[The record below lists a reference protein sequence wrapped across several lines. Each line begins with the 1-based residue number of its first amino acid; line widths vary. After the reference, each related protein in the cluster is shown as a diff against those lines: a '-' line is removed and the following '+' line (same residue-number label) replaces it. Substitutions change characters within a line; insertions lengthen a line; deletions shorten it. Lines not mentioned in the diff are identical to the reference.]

1 MFSNRTFLKLWSWK
15 KMKKKLEI
23 EEVLNHNIPYL
34 YLKNNY
40 PLQYLLKKPIAKK
53 KRFSVTRN
61 ILWQKTSKL
70 WLLLNRKKL
79 MENLGINVICAFL
92 EILARLVLYYF
103 HFSSNS
109 LKLLLWYWWDKCLYS
124 ICAFCFSLVFTLLF
138 MCIKI
143 KIYNLKYLVLWVL
156 HWVFLFFYIT

>member
-1 MFSNRTFLKLWSWK
+1 M
-15 KMKKKLEI
+15 
-23 EEVLNHNIPYL
+23 
-34 YLKNNY
+34 
-40 PLQYLLKKPIAKK
+40 
-53 KRFSVTRN
+53 TRN

-109 LKLLLWYWWDKCLYS
+109 LKLLLWYWWNKSLYS

-143 KIYNLKYLVLWVL
+143 KVFCFMGFTLSIF
-156 HWVFLFFYIT
+156 VFLHYITLCKLKKSLELFYFHLEGKIAHLEYLSSI

>member
-34 YLKNNY
+34 FSQEYY
-40 PLQYLLKKPIAKK
+40 PLQYLLKKPIAKQK
-53 KRFSVTRN
+53 FSVTRN

-143 KIYNLKYLVLWVL
+143 KIYNLKYFVLWVL

>member
-15 KMKKKLEI
+15 KMKKKI
-23 EEVLNHNIPYL
+23 RNWRSFKSQYFISIFSTVFTEETHS
-34 YLKNNY
+34 
-40 PLQYLLKKPIAKK
+40 KK
-53 KRFSVTRN
+53 KKFSVTRN

-143 KIYNLKYLVLWVL
+143 KIYNLKYFVLWVL